1 MNDEFLIC
9 PRLDNATSVVAC
21 LNGIIKCAAK
31 NVSGINVAMLF
42 DNEEIGSMTKQGA
55 NSSILSFMLEK
66 IYSSLNGEKAGR
78 EGFINTVLNGMMISL
93 DVAHATHPNHPEK
106 NDPTNP
112 IILNE
117 GPVIK
122 RSAAQRYATDARAV
136 GIVEQICKNGKIP
149 YQKFA
154 IRSDMVGGSTLGPIS
169 DIQLPML
176 TVDIGVPILAMHS
189 AMETMGVKDQAYIEE
204 LVCGFYS

>member
-1 MNDEFLIC
+1 
-9 PRLDNATSVVAC
+9 
-21 LNGIIKCAAK
+21 
-31 NVSGINVAMLF
+31 
-42 DNEEIGSMTKQGA
+42 MTKQGA
-55 NSSILSFMLEK
+55 NSSVLTFMLEK
-66 IYSSLNGEKAGR
+66 LYRSLENDNETTDDVRAGYIDR
-78 EGFINTVLNGMMISL
+78 ILNGMMISL

-106 NDPTNP
+106 NDPTNA
-112 IILNE
+112 ITLNA

-136 GIVEQICKNGKIP
+136 GIVEQICQRSDIP
-149 YQKFA
+149 YQKFS

-189 AMETMGVKDQAYIEE
+189 AMETMGMKDQAYME
-204 LVCGFYS
+204 